1 MLDLAPQPLVL
12 TGLEVRLEPLGLE
25 HAEALAECAAE
36 SREHYRWTPVPDG
49 REDARRDIERALRA
63 RERGERYAL
72 AIRWRGRI
80 VGTSSFYAYQPWI
93 WPKGS
98 PLQRTDRPDVLEVGY
113 TWLAASAQRTRC
125 NTETKLLMLSHA
137 FEVWEVHRVTLR
149 TDERNQRSRRA
160 IARLGAHFEGIARA
174 DKPGVDGTVR
184 NSAVFSIIASEW
196 PGVRE
201 HLSALLSAGGG

>member
-1 MLDLAPQPLVL
+1 MLDLGQQPLVFS
-12 TGLEVRLEPLGLE
+12 GAEVRLEPLGLE
-25 HAEALAECAAE
+25 HVDALAACAAE
-36 SREHYRWTPVPDG
+36 SREHYRWTQVPDG
-49 REDARRDIERALRA
+49 REDTLRYIECALQA
-63 RERGERYAL
+63 REQGERYAL

-80 VGTSSFYAYQPWI
+80 VGTSSFYAYQPWT
-93 WPKGS
+93 WPSGS
-98 PLQRTDRPDVLEVGY
+98 RLQRTDRPDVLEVGY

-137 FEVWEVHRVTLR
+137 FEVWEVHRVSLR

-184 NSAVFSIIASEW
+184 NAAVFSIIASEW

-201 HLSALLSAGGG
+201 HLTALLSGAGG

>member
-1 MLDLAPQPLVL
+1 MLDLSLQPLVL
-12 TGLEVRLEPLGLE
+12 TGPEVRLEPLGLE
-25 HAEALAECAAE
+25 HVDALAECAAE

-49 REDARRDIERALRA
+49 REEARRYVERALRA
-63 RERGERYAL
+63 RGDGERFAL
-72 AIRWRGRI
+72 AIRWRERV
-80 VGTSSFYAYQPWI
+80 VGTTSFYDYQPWR
-93 WPKGS
+93 WPPGS
-98 PLQRTDRPDVLEVGY
+98 PLQRTDRPDALEVGH
-113 TWLAASAQRTRC
+113 TWLAASAQHTRC
-125 NTETKLLMLSHA
+125 NTEAKSLMLGHA

-184 NSAVFSIIASEW
+184 NSAVFSIVRTEW

-201 HLSALLSAGGG
+201 HLSALLTADGE